1 MFYLLNKLK
10 HVTRTELIKRSLVPA
25 VRLVTTNNGP
35 GAPGGTLASIK
46 SFLSKRPLVSNCVTY
61 GLLYTGSEW
70 LQQTIMIMGAEAE
83 EVEVRGY
90 DTGSLLR

>member
-1 MFYLLNKLK
+1 MFYLLNKIK
-10 HVTRTELIKRSLVPA
+10 HVTRIGLIQRSLVPA
-25 VRLVTTNNGP
+25 VRLVTNNNAPRGSGGP
-35 GAPGGTLASIK
+35 LASIK

-70 LQQTIMIMGAEAE
+70 LQQTIMIMGAEE
-83 EVEVRGY
+83 GEVRGY

>member
-35 GAPGGTLASIK
+35 RDPGGALASLK

-70 LQQTIMIMGAEAE
+70 LQQTIMIVGGEME
-83 EVEVRGY
+83 EGEGY
-90 DTGSLLR
+90 DMGPILR

>member
-1 MFYLLNKLK
+1 MFYLLNKIK
-10 HVTRTELIKRSLVPA
+10 HVTRIGLIQRSLVPT
-25 VRLVTTNNGP
+25 VRRVTTNNASGGP
-35 GAPGGTLASIK
+35 LASIK

-70 LQQTIMIMGAEAE
+70 LQQTIMIMGAEE
-83 EVEVRGY
+83 GEVRGY

>member
-25 VRLVTTNNGP
+25 VRLMTTNNGP
-35 GAPGGTLASIK
+35 RAPGGALASIK

>member
-35 GAPGGTLASIK
+35 RAPGGTLAAIK
-46 SFLSKRPLVSNCVTY
+46 SFLSKRPLASNCVTY

-83 EVEVRGY
+83 EGEVRGY